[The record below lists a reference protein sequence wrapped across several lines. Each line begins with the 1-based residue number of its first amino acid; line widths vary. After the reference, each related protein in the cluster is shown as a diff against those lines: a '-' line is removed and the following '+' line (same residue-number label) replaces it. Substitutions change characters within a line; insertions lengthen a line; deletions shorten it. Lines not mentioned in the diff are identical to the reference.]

1 MAAVFLPS
9 APAETAGKAAG
20 IRQHLDLTLGK
31 HVPRPLA
38 LQSRL
43 NLFGCM
49 NGRVINSS
57 NAAPRVFMTSSIPG
71 GFNMNGFIIPRRKL
85 YTSILRG
92 KNVNL
97 YIATLFT

>member
-1 MAAVFLPS
+1 
-9 APAETAGKAAG
+9 
-20 IRQHLDLTLGK
+20 
-31 HVPRPLA
+31 
-38 LQSRL
+38 
-43 NLFGCM
+43 M